1 MMYRQSPGLFLVA
14 ALRLCLAAL
23 WLFLSACAGPQ
34 TEKNLYQALGEYQGI
49 ENIVHELILIIAA
62 DERVKPR
69 YKGVNMQR
77 FKQGLSDYI
86 CNISGGP
93 CQYKGDSM
101 QQVHAGHNYTNTEF
115 NALVDNLIL
124 AMEKRSIPVTTQ
136 NRLLKLL
143 APSYNDIV
151 YQ

>member
-1 MMYRQSPGLFLVA
+1 MRLKIIKPFIVAAIITGLVA
-14 ALRLCLAAL
+14 CAAKKPHRLY
-23 WLFLSACAGPQ
+23 
-34 TEKNLYQALGEYQGI
+34 KDLGEYAGI
-49 ENIVHELILIIAA
+49 ENIVHELILVIAT

-86 CNISGGP
+86 CSISGGP
-93 CQYKGDSM
+93 CEYKGDSM
-101 QQVHAGHNYTNTEF
+101 QQVHGGHQYTNTEF
-115 NALVDNLIL
+115 NAIVDNLIL
-124 AMEKRSIPVTTQ
+124 AMEKRGVSVATQ

-143 APSYNDIV
+143 APSYKDVV